1 MSFSFISHQQ
11 KAAVRSPI
19 FGKSVGIKLLM
30 GFIFFIISLEL
41 LGFSF
46 YMGSALAEK
55 GGNPLDELLSYFIYF
70 FFGMLILRSLL
81 QKLPT
86 MALRPY
92 LLLPIKKSR
101 LVNFVLAKPLFN
113 VLNIIPILI
122 LLPMLIPIS
131 QYFSS
136 GQIWLILIT
145 VVICDLFINY
155 LAIYIKRIQIKY
167 EVVFYIFLLSI
178 VTFGLIDYLEVID
191 IKSYSTLIFK
201 YFLDQPLFLFIPA
214 LLFSVAYY
222 LNYRLLINNF
232 SLEEFSKGNGAAKGS
247 LSKITYLE
255 RFGKIGEF
263 MLLEMRMV
271 VRNKRSRTQLM
282 MLPLFAFYG
291 LMFYPKPDM
300 LESTGFLIFVGLFMT
315 GFFMMTFGM
324 YFFAWESGHFDLILT
339 SNTSYLNF
347 LKSKYNL
354 MVLSSLLM
362 YLLILPYT
370 YYGSYILLVNT
381 VALIFNTGVNT
392 FVLLYFACNN
402 RKFMDLSGGS
412 AFNFQGVSAQHFFLM
427 IPILVLPLIIYAP
440 FGVADAPELGL
451 VMITLI
457 GLLGIIFHEKLLIA
471 VTKRFISKKHQMA
484 EGFRIK
490 N

>member
-1 MSFSFISHQQ
+1 MNFNLINHQQ
-11 KAAVRSPI
+11 KAAMRSPI
-19 FGKSVGIKLLM
+19 FGKSMGIKLLM

-41 LGFSF
+41 LGFAF
-46 YMGSALAEK
+46 YVGKILAEK
-55 GGNPLDELLSYFIYF
+55 GGNPLDELLSYFNYF
-70 FFGMLILRSLL
+70 FFGMLIVRFLL

-86 MALRPY
+86 MALTPY
-92 LLLPIKKSR
+92 LLLPISKSR
-101 LVNFVLAKPLFN
+101 LVNFVLTKPLFN
-113 VLNIIPILI
+113 IFNIIPILI

-131 QYFSS
+131 EHFTSE
-136 GQIWLILIT
+136 QIWLILIT
-145 VVICDLFINY
+145 LVTCDLFINY
-155 LAIYIKRIQIKY
+155 LAIYIKRVQIKY
-167 EVVFYIFLLSI
+167 EVVFYIFLLS
-178 VTFGLIDYLEVID
+178 VVSFGLIDHFDVID
-191 IKSYSTLIFK
+191 IKSSSTFIFK
-201 YFLDQPLFLFIPA
+201 SILDQPIFLFIPA
-214 LLFSVAYY
+214 MLFVGAYY
-222 LNYRLLINNF
+222 LNYRLLLNNF
-232 SLEEFSKGNGAAKGS
+232 SLEEFSKGNESSKGS
-247 LSKITYLE
+247 LSKLTYLE

-263 MLLEMRMV
+263 MLLEMKMI

-282 MLPLFAFYG
+282 MLPLFALYG

-300 LESTGFLIFVGLFMT
+300 LDSTAFLMFVGLFMT
-315 GFFMMTFGM
+315 GGFMMTFGL

-354 MVLSSLLM
+354 MVLSSLFM

-370 YYGSYILLVNT
+370 YYGSYILLINT
-381 VALIFNTGVNT
+381 VTLIFNIGVNT

-427 IPILVLPLIIYAP
+427 IPILVFPLIIYAP
-440 FGVADAPELGL
+440 FGAADAPELGL
-451 VMITLI
+451 VIITLI
-457 GLLGIIFHEKLLIA
+457 GLMGIIFHEKLLIA
-471 VTKRFISKKHQMA
+471 VTKRFVSKKYQMA